1 MVSARVVLVGFIAVC
16 FAIKRIT
23 GEPFQVPSYNI
34 DLDLPPDQRW
44 LNVTQKYAKY
54 AAQIVA
60 DIRSKIPPLIIPL
73 AEKLALYLHDHFPAP
88 YPGELASVSHGL
100 NISLADAILLNI
112 FYDLSA
118 FCTSIVAQDTK
129 GNIFHGRNLD
139 YGIFKILRNISF
151 ISNFQSKGMIKIV
164 TF

>member
-1 MVSARVVLVGFIAVC
+1 MVSVRVRLVYFIAGF
-16 FAIKRIT
+16 FAIKRIP
-23 GEPFQVPSYNI
+23 GEPFQAPSYNI

-54 AAQIVA
+54 TADIVA
-60 DIRSKIPPLIIPL
+60 GIRSKIPPFVLPL
-73 AEKLALYLHDHFPAP
+73 AEKLALYLDDHFPAP
-88 YPGELASVSHGL
+88 FPGELAGVSQGL

-118 FCTSIVAQDTK
+118 FCTSIVAQDNK

-139 YGIFKILRNISF
+139 YGIFKILRNLSF
-151 ISNFQSKGMIKIV
+151 ISNFQSKGKV
-164 TF
+164 